1 MKVAP
6 MALEVPYR
14 SIPDMFLKRVA
25 ATPNGQAFAVPNADD
40 TAMVWHTWAQV
51 GERAKAIAAGLIELG
66 VGLED
71 RVAILSGTRFEWVL
85 VDLGI
90 NCAGAATTTVYP
102 TTEPEDAS
110 YIVANSGSKVLI
122 AENAKQALKISGA
135 DTSVTDVVLI
145 DGPADAGASPA
156 QITLADLEERGAAA
170 LRDKPDMIEDVVAG
184 IGPDHLATL
193 IYTSGTTGRP
203 KGVQLL
209 HRGWVWEGVAQESL
223 GLFEST
229 DLQYLWL
236 PLSHSFGK
244 TLLCGIIHVGV
255 PTYVDGRVDKLVDML
270 SVVQPTLMCA
280 APRIFEKVY
289 NKTVTTALSSG
300 GAKAK
305 IFHWAVATG
314 KQRVA
319 LQQAGRPIPAG
330 LKIKYAV
337 AEKLVFAKLQS
348 RLGGRLRVLVS
359 GSAPLSRDIAE
370 FFAAANLP
378 IMEGYGMTESSAAN
392 FVNRLGRLKI
402 GTVGLALGDLECK
415 IDSDGEVLLRGAPV
429 MRGYHDLPK
438 ETAEAFT
445 EDGFLRT
452 GDIGELDADGFLRI
466 TDRKKDLVKTSGGK
480 YIAPSAIEGMFK
492 AVCPYTSQAVV
503 VGQARN
509 FVTMLISLD
518 EEAIMAWAAAN
529 GLSGKSYA
537 EVAAAPETNA
547 MIAGHVKEL
556 NEKLNRWETVKKFA
570 ILPRDLSIEAGEIT
584 PSMKIKRRNVEAN
597 FAQEIDTMYEGS
609 LAQI

>member
-1 MKVAP
+1 
-6 MALEVPYR
+6 MAVEVPYR
-14 SIPDMFLKRVA
+14 SIPDMFFKRVA

-40 TAMVWHTWAQV
+40 TGMVWFTWAQV
-51 GERAKAIAAGLIELG
+51 GERASAIAAGLRDLG

-85 VDLGI
+85 ADLGI

-122 AENAKQALKISGA
+122 AENAKQALKIAGV
-135 DTSVTDVVLI
+135 DTDVTNVVLI
-145 DGPADAGASPA
+145 DGPADAGATPP
-156 QITLADLEERGAAA
+156 QMTLADLEVRGAAV
-170 LRDKPDMIEDVVAG
+170 LRERPTLIDEVVES
-184 IGPDHLATL
+184 IGPEHLATL

-209 HRGWVWEGVAQESL
+209 HAGWTWEGVAQQDL

-270 SVVQPTLMCA
+270 SVVKPTLMCA

-289 NKTVTTALSSG
+289 NKTVTTALAGS
-300 GAKAK
+300 GAKVK

-314 KQRVA
+314 KQKVA
-319 LQQAGRPIPAG
+319 LEQAGKPLPGA
-330 LKIKYAV
+330 LKLKYSV
-337 AEKLVFAKLQS
+337 AEKLVFSKLQT

-359 GSAPLSRDIAE
+359 GSAPLSREIAE

-378 IMEGYGMTESSAAN
+378 IMEGYGLTESSAAN
-392 FVNRLGRLKI
+392 FVNRLNKLKI
-402 GTVGLALGDLECK
+402 GTVGLPLGDLECK
-415 IDSDGEVLLRGAPV
+415 IDADGEVLLRGKPV
-429 MRGYHDLPK
+429 MRGYHDLPQ

-452 GDIGELDADGFLRI
+452 GDIGEVDADGFLKI

-480 YIAPSAIEGMFK
+480 YIAPSAIEGQFK

-518 EEAIMAWAAAN
+518 EDAIKGWAAN
-529 GLSGKSYA
+529 GPLAGKSY
-537 EVAAAPETNA
+537 EEIVAAPETEKMVEGYVA
-547 MIAGHVKEL
+547 EL
-556 NEKLNRWETVKKFA
+556 NAKLNRWETIKKFA

-584 PSMKIKRRNVEAN
+584 PSMKIKRRSVEAN
-597 FAQEIDTMYEGS
+597 FAEQIDKMYAGS